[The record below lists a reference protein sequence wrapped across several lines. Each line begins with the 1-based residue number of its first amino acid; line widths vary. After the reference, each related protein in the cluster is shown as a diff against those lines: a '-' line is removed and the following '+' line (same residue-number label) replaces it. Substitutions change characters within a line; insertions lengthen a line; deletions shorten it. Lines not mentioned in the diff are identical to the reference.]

1 MRRGVVSPFTLLL
14 FAFLISATACS
25 SVRTESKPT
34 ILIVSP
40 ASGSE
45 FHAGDDIAIQS
56 TASDPAGIVRVELL
70 VDDLLVRTDS
80 SPSAQGPAAV
90 TLTQTWKATPG
101 THILLVR
108 AYNAAG
114 NVSNPAAIAV
124 IVSQV
129 ATPTATITLT
139 PTVIPSPISSPTISA
154 GCTDNAVFVADVTV
168 PDGTLLAPGQTFNK
182 IWRVRNAGCPW
193 EAGYQLV
200 FVNGEAMSTTR
211 VFPLPSTANGATADL
226 LVAMT
231 APTAP
236 GAHTGTWRLRNPKG
250 VLFGTI
256 VTVVITVLG
265 AASPTNVPAPT
276 ACSGT
281 PTISSFT
288 ASPMSVTAGGTT
300 TLNWGPVTNADSV
313 EIDQGIGGVG
323 TPGSYTVTLMSS
335 MTYTLTARCGS
346 ETATAQVRILVP
358 FAITGSSVT
367 ADTGDYTG
375 ACPKTVNFSAVIT
388 VNDAGPVT
396 FKWESS
402 DGTNNSGPVTINF
415 ANAGSQTVG
424 TAWTLGSAG
433 RTLSNYWERLHILS
447 PTDVISNEATFTLR
461 CN

>member
-1 MRRGVVSPFTLLL
+1 MCRGVISPFTLLL
-14 FAFLISATACS
+14 ITFFISATAC

-34 ILIVSP
+34 VLIVSP

-56 TASDPAGIVRVELL
+56 TATDPAGIARVELL
-70 VDDLLVRTDS
+70 VDDTLVRTDS
-80 SPSAQGPAAV
+80 SPSAQGPATV
-90 TLTQTWKATPG
+90 SLTQTWKATPG

-108 AYNAAG
+108 AYNAVG

-129 ATPTATITLT
+129 ATPTATAT
-139 PTVIPSPISSPTISA
+139 SSPTSIPPTISPPTTGA
-154 GCTDNAVFVADVTV
+154 ACADNAVFVADVTV

-182 IWRVRNAGCPW
+182 IWRVRNTGCPW

-200 FVNGEAMSTTR
+200 FVSGEAMSATR
-211 VFPLPSTANGATADL
+211 VFPLPNTANGATADL

-236 GAHTGTWRLRNPKG
+236 GAHAGTWRLRNPKEIM
-250 VLFGTI
+250 FGTT
-256 VTVVITVLG
+256 VTAVITVLG
-265 AASPTNVPAPT
+265 TASPTNVPAPT

-300 TLNWGPVTNADSV
+300 TLNWGPVANADSV

-323 TPGSYTVTLMSS
+323 TPGSHTVTLMSS
-335 MTYTLTARCGS
+335 MTYILTAHCGS
-346 ETATAQVRILVP
+346 ATTTAQVRILVP
-358 FAITGSSVT
+358 FAVTGSSVT

-375 ACPKTVNFSAVIT
+375 TCPKTVNFSAVIT

-396 FKWESS
+396 YKWESS
-402 DGTNNSGPVTINF
+402 DGTNG
-415 ANAGSQTVG
+415 
-424 TAWTLGSAG
+424 W
-433 RTLSNYWERLHILS
+433 
-447 PTDVISNEATFTLR
+447 
-461 CN
+461 C